1 MDFWIVDFRPLEHK
15 GIFIPPKSHEVFYNK
30 NEILNIINWVDRLRV
45 NHYILPTFDNSG
57 PTDAAILSL
66 TGHGEFNYGV
76 VGASLNNYLVEYV
89 AIVGGNDIEVTK
101 DLPKDFDAMVDAG
114 NILIRNETSKS
125 YQTFLMLCEKETAID
140 EAASIFDGTHE
151 DEDMG
156 SWSLF
161 VQNSFKSQ
169 SMQMV
174 VDPPYAGYTLSDGTN
189 KFDMH
194 NVIQIH
200 TLNTPNYDQYKN
212 PKFEK
217 KQKSAFGITEF
228 NLVYDWKENKNS
240 TLVGNA
246 ISRNVISL
254 NLEGNIYYI
263 LNDFIDATNVED
275 FTKTTFILNGN
286 GNEDNSSYRKTG
298 NIHIWDYPCNLPG
311 NWSLTTHHCSLKGGL
326 SASGFEEKTLTKNE
340 WNFTGSAALGI
351 SGGYLTRLKINQTN
365 EKTIYQSFIYPQV
378 CGSILPTIFKRDSG
392 DFVSTTIHFV
402 TGKDT
407 SFEARLGKNNTG
419 NLVNDTSCHLHLARL
434 EGNIA
439 DSASNPFN
447 LPNQSNKKLYFNG
460 QKLFVN
466 YHTLSYMGKGYKYCP
481 PSYAN
486 FRTVKVDNGSYLI
499 FNDTLFLSTILLDF
513 QSTIIGRQTYS
524 CLINPLT
531 TATASDTIIIKLP
544 DVGRGVEMIA
554 IASGNDTIPSRY
566 DSLSNYFYMSIP
578 QGKKEFTIQEKQ
590 ACQDCYFPPVGTH
603 IDTLFEADDGNRH
616 TLGNKK
622 RINYPD
628 GNMVISN
635 ATRINMCP
643 GVYLQNKDSLII
655 YGQPQSKGF
664 ETSTC
669 AGIESIANASNN
681 SMLIVSPGSALVLDA
696 GSRTYVKPGG
706 AIYVKQNGS
715 LVIKDGAFLQI
726 GDSTRVGW
734 GEIIAEQGAYIYIE
748 PNAHIEYR
756 RMIGDTADRNLF
768 HIATGSQPA
777 YAGVYYWMDSML
789 KAENIIA
796 STIFP
801 IDICSLDSLVPF
813 YNKDWGYTN
822 FAKPVAN
829 LTLRNDTLCPGE
841 PLVIRMNRILND
853 AMAEIRVCRWD
864 SVFVKGVF
872 AYMDCVNDSVLLDS
886 IPPDPICRQ
895 PRTMPDEWIYYFGVN
910 TKHQVSFT
918 LMNECGRIV
927 DTSFLV
933 VVRDTPHFDFNIPAT
948 ACEGYE
954 TVVATAYEGTGDSV
968 YYSFEVTEVLDTATI
983 NNQIENPGEVY
994 SQTFYGLVPDSFRFE
1009 GYYFRGGRKYNISLS
1024 ITNNCGTSTQEKILE
1039 IPLGAYIKMER
1050 STLYANPIHGARSV
1064 QLHGYVSPIDSF
1076 RWEPLT
1082 WLNRGDTLVVTSTP
1096 QDSIAYILMAFKDE
1110 CIAYDTAIIRVRH
1123 VANAGVGDTICYNHG
1138 KVLLGNAYD
1147 MSVFLGYLYFK
1158 GGMDFRNM
1166 YTTKTSLDETYFQY
1180 FSLYMQT
1187 QGFKD
1192 WANSCANLYEDF
1204 TELLHRE
1211 QTIHQNWYISYF
1223 ENLTA
1228 FDHPLMYPLDTFVY
1242 YVSNDSALNSNYT
1255 SVNDWDN
1262 LGGCIDEMFVNY
1274 EEFKQNQLSSINIS
1288 WYRIT
1293 DTDTSYTS
1301 SIQESSIAIDEPT
1314 VTSSY
1319 IQTVITESYA
1329 EIDQT
1334 IVWMDTVVTAAFGVQ
1349 FQFDSTVIFE
1359 NFTLP
1364 ETAGNSYSWN
1374 FGDGSAVSTDKNA
1387 LHEFPKFDTSY
1398 LVCLSVTN
1406 NCGTSMFCDTV
1417 YIDSAHWGGS
1427 LRATD
1432 KKPIHTTLANSGS
1445 NLMRAVFYPN
1455 PVESFGILSYEFE
1468 PDENSGEIQITDSQG
1483 KLVYSKNLSQQKEQI
1498 FIPTT
1503 HLAPGMYFYVLS
1515 CRNGETLQG
1524 KFIK

>member
-1 MDFWIVDFRPLEHK
+1 
-15 GIFIPPKSHEVFYNK
+15 
-30 NEILNIINWVDRLRV
+30 
-45 NHYILPTFDNSG
+45 
-57 PTDAAILSL
+57 
-66 TGHGEFNYGV
+66 
-76 VGASLNNYLVEYV
+76 
-89 AIVGGNDIEVTK
+89 
-101 DLPKDFDAMVDAG
+101 
-114 NILIRNETSKS
+114 
-125 YQTFLMLCEKETAID
+125 
-140 EAASIFDGTHE
+140 
-151 DEDMG
+151 
-156 SWSLF
+156 
-161 VQNSFKSQ
+161 
-169 SMQMV
+169 
-174 VDPPYAGYTLSDGTN
+174 
-189 KFDMH
+189 
-194 NVIQIH
+194 
-200 TLNTPNYDQYKN
+200 
-212 PKFEK
+212 
-217 KQKSAFGITEF
+217 
-228 NLVYDWKENKNS
+228 
-240 TLVGNA
+240 
-246 ISRNVISL
+246 
-254 NLEGNIYYI
+254 
-263 LNDFIDATNVED
+263 
-275 FTKTTFILNGN
+275 
-286 GNEDNSSYRKTG
+286 
-298 NIHIWDYPCNLPG
+298 
-311 NWSLTTHHCSLKGGL
+311 
-326 SASGFEEKTLTKNE
+326 
-340 WNFTGSAALGI
+340 
-351 SGGYLTRLKINQTN
+351 
-365 EKTIYQSFIYPQV
+365 
-378 CGSILPTIFKRDSG
+378 
-392 DFVSTTIHFV
+392 
-402 TGKDT
+402 
-407 SFEARLGKNNTG
+407 
-419 NLVNDTSCHLHLARL
+419 
-434 EGNIA
+434 
-439 DSASNPFN
+439 
-447 LPNQSNKKLYFNG
+447 
-460 QKLFVN
+460 
-466 YHTLSYMGKGYKYCP
+466 
-481 PSYAN
+481 
-486 FRTVKVDNGSYLI
+486 
-499 FNDTLFLSTILLDF
+499 
-513 QSTIIGRQTYS
+513 
-524 CLINPLT
+524 
-531 TATASDTIIIKLP
+531 
-544 DVGRGVEMIA
+544 
-554 IASGNDTIPSRY
+554 
-566 DSLSNYFYMSIP
+566 
-578 QGKKEFTIQEKQ
+578 
-590 ACQDCYFPPVGTH
+590 
-603 IDTLFEADDGNRH
+603 
-616 TLGNKK
+616 
-622 RINYPD
+622 
-628 GNMVISN
+628 
-635 ATRINMCP
+635 
-643 GVYLQNKDSLII
+643 
-655 YGQPQSKGF
+655 
-664 ETSTC
+664 
-669 AGIESIANASNN
+669 
-681 SMLIVSPGSALVLDA
+681 
-696 GSRTYVKPGG
+696 
-706 AIYVKQNGS
+706 
-715 LVIKDGAFLQI
+715 
-726 GDSTRVGW
+726 
-734 GEIIAEQGAYIYIE
+734 
-748 PNAHIEYR
+748 
-756 RMIGDTADRNLF
+756 
-768 HIATGSQPA
+768 
-777 YAGVYYWMDSML
+777 
-789 KAENIIA
+789 
-796 STIFP
+796 
-801 IDICSLDSLVPF
+801 
-813 YNKDWGYTN
+813 
-822 FAKPVAN
+822 
-829 LTLRNDTLCPGE
+829 
-841 PLVIRMNRILND
+841 
-853 AMAEIRVCRWD
+853 
-864 SVFVKGVF
+864 
-872 AYMDCVNDSVLLDS
+872 
-886 IPPDPICRQ
+886 
-895 PRTMPDEWIYYFGVN
+895 
-910 TKHQVSFT
+910 
-918 LMNECGRIV
+918 
-927 DTSFLV
+927 V

-1180 FSLYMQT
+1180 FSLYMQS

-1255 SVNDWDN
+1255 SVNDWGN

-1314 VTSSY
+1314 ITSSY

-1334 IVWMDTVVTAAFGVQ
+1334 IVWMDTMVTAAFGVQ

>member
-1 MDFWIVDFRPLEHK
+1 MKNLILFLISNLIFNLVFAQPEELYRGRLKIEGGNYGHPYTTFDRYNGNLSFNQTINNIRDRIIREKGDGPVFEAYSKLYNFAVDPMPADGGMKSIDGNGAEGPSRLALWAKCNAFVFLIGLDSAARWLDTTSYGSIKSFTRRNEFRDRVFFPNLSNNYVNAFSHLTDEMPNFYSKGEIQFASRSLIHWLAAYDLLKASYEITELRAGYRYVWGFGDSDRNIFKSSPRNKLRKLTRDLYQLSTGWSGIVEHQSGWKKNHGIAAACALLMSAQVLNDAGVETNILQGNFIYRIFGGPGYNPTYSPVKWNKLGYDGIVENLFVGFHLFSKNVPQTPINKEKNSYSVYAEGIHYLNYGLLDCGLPAFRTQRNLY
-15 GIFIPPKSHEVFYNK
+15 PPKSHEVFYNK

-554 IASGNDTIPSRY
+554 IASGNDTIPSRF

-603 IDTLFEADDGNRH
+603 IRH
-616 TLGNKK
+616 
-622 RINYPD
+622 
-628 GNMVISN
+628 
-635 ATRINMCP
+635 
-643 GVYLQNKDSLII
+643 
-655 YGQPQSKGF
+655 
-664 ETSTC
+664 
-669 AGIESIANASNN
+669 
-681 SMLIVSPGSALVLDA
+681 
-696 GSRTYVKPGG
+696 
-706 AIYVKQNGS
+706 
-715 LVIKDGAFLQI
+715 
-726 GDSTRVGW
+726 
-734 GEIIAEQGAYIYIE
+734 
-748 PNAHIEYR
+748 
-756 RMIGDTADRNLF
+756 
-768 HIATGSQPA
+768 
-777 YAGVYYWMDSML
+777 
-789 KAENIIA
+789 
-796 STIFP
+796 
-801 IDICSLDSLVPF
+801 
-813 YNKDWGYTN
+813 
-822 FAKPVAN
+822 
-829 LTLRNDTLCPGE
+829 
-841 PLVIRMNRILND
+841 
-853 AMAEIRVCRWD
+853 
-864 SVFVKGVF
+864 
-872 AYMDCVNDSVLLDS
+872 
-886 IPPDPICRQ
+886 
-895 PRTMPDEWIYYFGVN
+895 YF
-910 TKHQVSFT
+910 
-918 LMNECGRIV
+918 
-927 DTSFLV
+927 
-933 VVRDTPHFDFNIPAT
+933 
-948 ACEGYE
+948 
-954 TVVATAYEGTGDSV
+954 
-968 YYSFEVTEVLDTATI
+968 
-983 NNQIENPGEVY
+983 
-994 SQTFYGLVPDSFRFE
+994 
-1009 GYYFRGGRKYNISLS
+1009 
-1024 ITNNCGTSTQEKILE
+1024 
-1039 IPLGAYIKMER
+1039 
-1050 STLYANPIHGARSV
+1050 
-1064 QLHGYVSPIDSF
+1064 
-1076 RWEPLT
+1076 
-1082 WLNRGDTLVVTSTP
+1082 
-1096 QDSIAYILMAFKDE
+1096 
-1110 CIAYDTAIIRVRH
+1110 
-1123 VANAGVGDTICYNHG
+1123 
-1138 KVLLGNAYD
+1138 
-1147 MSVFLGYLYFK
+1147 
-1158 GGMDFRNM
+1158 
-1166 YTTKTSLDETYFQY
+1166 
-1180 FSLYMQT
+1180 
-1187 QGFKD
+1187 
-1192 WANSCANLYEDF
+1192 
-1204 TELLHRE
+1204 
-1211 QTIHQNWYISYF
+1211 
-1223 ENLTA
+1223 
-1228 FDHPLMYPLDTFVY
+1228 
-1242 YVSNDSALNSNYT
+1242 
-1255 SVNDWDN
+1255 
-1262 LGGCIDEMFVNY
+1262 
-1274 EEFKQNQLSSINIS
+1274 
-1288 WYRIT
+1288 
-1293 DTDTSYTS
+1293 
-1301 SIQESSIAIDEPT
+1301 
-1314 VTSSY
+1314 
-1319 IQTVITESYA
+1319 
-1329 EIDQT
+1329 
-1334 IVWMDTVVTAAFGVQ
+1334 
-1349 FQFDSTVIFE
+1349 
-1359 NFTLP
+1359 
-1364 ETAGNSYSWN
+1364 
-1374 FGDGSAVSTDKNA
+1374 
-1387 LHEFPKFDTSY
+1387 
-1398 LVCLSVTN
+1398 
-1406 NCGTSMFCDTV
+1406 
-1417 YIDSAHWGGS
+1417 
-1427 LRATD
+1427 
-1432 KKPIHTTLANSGS
+1432 
-1445 NLMRAVFYPN
+1445 
-1455 PVESFGILSYEFE
+1455 
-1468 PDENSGEIQITDSQG
+1468 
-1483 KLVYSKNLSQQKEQI
+1483 
-1498 FIPTT
+1498 
-1503 HLAPGMYFYVLS
+1503 
-1515 CRNGETLQG
+1515 
-1524 KFIK
+1524 